1 MDGQYLSALT
11 AEYPPSLARSL
22 AELLLPFV
30 SQQGHCSASI
40 SDFADFITEDFVPRR
55 LKLCDGA
62 GLNSTADHS
71 TPAPGGL
78 QSLAQTFMDWFRSHD
93 MIQPTLQH
101 LASSADS
108 HPLSKDQQ
116 LELAKVCH
124 SHLLP
129 SLSADTAL
137 HISPGQ
143 PFRLRILQAM
153 AEHIKDPDSA
163 LPAILERGVFTGIFE
178 ELPTSHQWQQRPPD
192 LVDDSLDDIQLTHCT
207 GNWTQA
213 EKDPALLQ
221 ALVQKEI
228 EAGHVKALQG
238 GREAAMARWPQRT
251 AIGKLNIVTAEGR
264 DPRLVL
270 DSTICNANTLC
281 RIPEHVSLPSAMEV
295 MRSFQEGDPFSAW
308 QGIALDFKAAHKKV
322 KIHPDEQGTVL
333 FEMNDCIFHYTVCHF
348 GAKFSAYW
356 WARVGGLFTRL
367 LHSLAGHLRHRAWL
381 YVDDLLSLFL
391 HSDFPEAACLLIALL
406 TCLNAPIS
414 WKKAQLGHSI
424 TWCGWTFD
432 FETEAVHLAHSK
444 LAKLRTILQTLL
456 HRGKIQRKKLE
467 AALGMLMWATTT
479 CQHIRPYLAPLYRDL
494 HSAVGT
500 LKLIHPQC
508 WQPFLDALDNSA
520 TVVAQPPGLWL
531 PIKAKVIFAGKA
543 PIKCKQDLPK
553 VTAAH
558 KGTWIRIAD
567 PLRSEVHLSSDSK
580 AAIRWIQQCFTHDR
594 LRPLQR
600 PGILACFAAADA
612 MADDH
617 GMGIGGWIVTATHCA
632 WFAESFTSEQIRCFW
647 PQLSGSPQQYI
658 ACFETLAQL
667 ALAITAHHAMGA
679 STWQFALP
687 AASDNTTAEARTEK
701 LWSTAEPLGT
711 FLKLA
716 AGWAAR
722 HHVELLTTHL
732 AGEQNTWADE
742 LSRGNTSR
750 FRHRTAERYRLP
762 LQSFMDF
769 TGCIALHP
777 PEAAWPDALTAA
789 QLPA

>member
-1 MDGQYLSALT
+1 
-11 AEYPPSLARSL
+11 
-22 AELLLPFV
+22 
-30 SQQGHCSASI
+30 
-40 SDFADFITEDFVPRR
+40 
-55 LKLCDGA
+55 
-62 GLNSTADHS
+62 
-71 TPAPGGL
+71 
-78 QSLAQTFMDWFRSHD
+78 
-93 MIQPTLQH
+93 
-101 LASSADS
+101 
-108 HPLSKDQQ
+108 
-116 LELAKVCH
+116 
-124 SHLLP
+124 
-129 SLSADTAL
+129 
-137 HISPGQ
+137 
-143 PFRLRILQAM
+143 M
-153 AEHIKDPDSA
+153 AERIKDPDSA
-163 LPAILERGVFTGIFE
+163 LPALLEQGVPTGSFE
-178 ELPTSHQWQQRPPD
+178 ELPTSHQWQQRPRD
-192 LVDDSLDDIQLTHCT
+192 LVDDSLDDIQLAHCT

-221 ALVQKEI
+221 ALVEKEI
-228 EAGHVKALQG
+228 EAGHVTALQG
-238 GREAAMARWPQRT
+238 GREAAKARWPQRT

-270 DSTICNANTLC
+270 DSTI
-281 RIPEHVSLPSAMEV
+281 
-295 MRSFQEGDPFSAW
+295 
-308 QGIALDFKAAHKKV
+308 
-322 KIHPDEQGTVL
+322 
-333 FEMNDCIFHYTVCHF
+333 
-348 GAKFSAYW
+348 
-356 WARVGGLFTRL
+356 
-367 LHSLAGHLRHRAWL
+367 
-381 YVDDLLSLFL
+381 
-391 HSDFPEAACLLIALL
+391 
-406 TCLNAPIS
+406 S

-432 FETEAVHLAHSK
+432 FETETVRFARSK
-444 LAKLRTILQTLL
+444 LAKLRTMLQTLL

-467 AALGMLMWATTT
+467 AALGLLMWATTT
-479 CQHIRPYLAPLYRDL
+479 CQHVRPYLAPLYRDL

-500 LKLIHPQC
+500 LKLIHAHF

-543 PIKCKQDLPK
+543 PIKCKEDLPK

-567 PLRSEVHLSSDSK
+567 PLRSDVHLSSDSK
-580 AAIRWIQQCFTHDR
+580 AAIRWIQQCFARDR

-600 PGILACFAAADA
+600 PGVLACFAAADA

-632 WFAESFTSEQIRCFW
+632 WFAESFTAEQVRCFW

-667 ALAITAHHAMGA
+667 ALAITARHAMGA
-679 STWQFALP
+679 SAWQFALP

-722 HHVELLTTHL
+722 HHVELLITHL

-750 FRHRTAERYRLP
+750 FRHRAAERYRLP

-769 TGCIALHP
+769 TGCIALRP